1 MLIMDMLGRHYVG
14 VIPDF
19 TAEKGQLFFGKV
31 RQFHH
36 RIYFIKTNLI
46 FQEGN
51 TAIFSCFISKEEKNQ
66 GKKEKIVL
74 EFYKR
79 GDFNEL
85 PKEN

>member
-1 MLIMDMLGRHYVG
+1 MLVMYMLSRHYVG

-19 TAEKGQLFFGKV
+19 TAEKCQFIFGKI

-36 RIYFIKTNLI
+36 RIYFNKTNLI
-46 FQEGN
+46 FQEEN

-66 GKKEKIVL
+66 GKKEKIMIK
-74 EFYKR
+74 FYKR